1 MKVEWTENIHGI
13 HEGVITLGDKKYETI
28 IYDHTSKNMIEADQ
42 HSARKNLR
50 FAYTVYVPE
59 YIPYKY
65 YFELG
70 FEGSYY
76 QDVGID
82 ISENLINDN
91 NYDCRYVGNP
101 KHTIEDVKKLV
112 VQGFINAFQFDYDK
126 ALKEAIDEVNER
138 KARMDEVNEYK
149 FEE

>member
-1 MKVEWTENIHGI
+1 MKVEWIESIQGV
-13 HEGVITLGDKKYETI
+13 HEGVITLGDKKYETV
-28 IYDHTSKNMIEADQ
+28 IYDHTNENIIKEDQ
-42 HSARKNLR
+42 NYARSELR
-50 FAYTVYVPE
+50 FAYTVYLPLH
-59 YIPYKY
+59 IPHRS

-70 FEGSYY
+70 FKSSYY

-82 ISENLINDN
+82 LTENLINGN

-126 ALKEAIDEVNER
+126 ALKEVIDEVNER
-138 KARMDEVNEYK
+138 KAKMDEVNKYK

>member
-1 MKVEWTENIHGI
+1 MKVEWTENIQGI
-13 HEGVITLGDKKYETI
+13 HEGIITLGDKKYETI
-28 IYDHTSKNMIEADQ
+28 IYDHTSKNMIESDQ
-42 HSARKNLR
+42 HNARRDLR

-59 YIPYKY
+59 YIPHKY

-82 ISENLINDN
+82 ISENLINGN

>member
-1 MKVEWTENIHGI
+1 MKVEWTENIQGI
-13 HEGVITLGDKKYETI
+13 HEGIITLGDKKYETI
-28 IYDHTSKNMIEADQ
+28 IYDHTSKNMIESDQ
-42 HSARKNLR
+42 HNARRDLR

-59 YIPYKY
+59 YIPHKY
-65 YFELG
+65 YFKLG

-82 ISENLINDN
+82 ISENLINGN